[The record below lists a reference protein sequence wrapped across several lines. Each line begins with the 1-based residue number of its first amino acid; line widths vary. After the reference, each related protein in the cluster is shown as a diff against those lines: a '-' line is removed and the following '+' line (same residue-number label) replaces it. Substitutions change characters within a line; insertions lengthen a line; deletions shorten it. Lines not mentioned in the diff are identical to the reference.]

1 MFPDGETRQLSSRR
15 WIVSCRGA
23 LYLALYWH
31 QLGISCL
38 RLCKCTISG
47 RCRLDPS
54 TYVEIF
60 HPSLFPW
67 TKHIFGNWHARSPVK
82 SFRNLVSGED
92 DELTATIARFHKM
105 VDQENLVV
113 SNATLAK
120 VGATHVDV
128 KESLA
133 TAGRTEHDTETII
146 ISTRRM
152 DQYIE
157 CRVGFFSSPFLSSK
171 FLR

>member
-1 MFPDGETRQLSSRR
+1 
-15 WIVSCRGA
+15 
-23 LYLALYWH
+23 
-31 QLGISCL
+31 
-38 RLCKCTISG
+38 
-47 RCRLDPS
+47 
-54 TYVEIF
+54 
-60 HPSLFPW
+60 
-67 TKHIFGNWHARSPVK
+67 
-82 SFRNLVSGED
+82 LVSGED

-133 TAGRTEHDTETII
+133 TAGRTEHNTETII
-146 ISTRRM
+146 TSTRRM
-152 DQYIE
+152 DQHIE
-157 CRVGFFSSPFLSSK
+157 SMVVFFSSPFLSSK